1 MQKQLVWSWSFS
13 FLLFYCF
20 VGFAGNAMVYAAYV
34 HIMGYFMELR
44 ATGHPLLLRSV
55 DLIT

>member
-1 MQKQLVWSWSFS
+1 
-13 FLLFYCF
+13 
-20 VGFAGNAMVYAAYV
+20 MVYAAYV